1 MMRRLLPHDLSD
13 AMNAAAPEGAAQCR
27 INIYSKIPLP
37 AVPRI
42 GPDPGVLRI
51 GTIFMVWV

>member
-13 AMNAAAPEGAAQCR
+13 AMNAAAPEGAAQYR

-37 AVPRI
+37 AVPRR
-42 GPDPGVLRI
+42 GPEPGVLRI